1 MAHLT
6 FYGAAQEVTGS
17 CYLLESPAIGRFLL
31 ECGMH
36 QGGDAVDRVGR
47 EQFDFDPASIDGVLL
62 SHAHLDHSGMLPKL
76 VHQGFNGPIY
86 CTDATADLLAIMLD
100 DAVGLYERDLERE
113 NLRRERSGRKL
124 IKPEYERADVGKAL
138 RQVEPCHYGGNTNIG
153 SHTQV
158 CFHDA
163 GHILGSA
170 IVEITISEQAEA
182 PSHTQSQILSH
193 TKTLVFSGDL
203 GNDDAV
209 LMKDTSTLQQADIIL
224 MEGTYGNRNHRTID
238 DSAQQLQ
245 EILANTWQ
253 RGGNIMIPAFAV
265 GRTQEVLF
273 HLGCLYH
280 QGKLDNWQVFLDS
293 PMAIEV
299 TQVYDR
305 WLKLLDPKDT
315 RFIQQQNFKS
325 LEEFLPTLHLTAST
339 DDSMSINRISKGAII
354 IAGSGM
360 CTGGR
365 IRHHFKHRI
374 YKENNTI
381 IFVGFQAKGTLGR
394 MLIDGIKKFKMFGN
408 EFIVRANIETIGG
421 LSAHAGQ
428 KELIA
433 WADHFPKDSRLF
445 LIHGES
451 EALNTLATK
460 LQQQK
465 NIHAEIPQRGHC
477 VDF

>member
-1 MAHLT
+1 MAKLT

-17 CYLLESPAIGRFLL
+17 CYLLESPALGRLLL

-47 EQFDFDPASIDGVLL
+47 EQFEFKPNTIDGVII

-76 VHQGFNGPIY
+76 VHQGFTGPIY
-86 CTDATADLLAIMLD
+86 CTDATAELLEIMLD

-124 IKPEYERADVGKAL
+124 IKPEYERADVDKVLNQLETSPYNQSTG
-138 RQVEPCHYGGNTNIG
+138 IG
-153 SHTQV
+153 QQAQV

-170 IVEITISEQAEA
+170 IVELTLTEKEKEQE
-182 PSHTQSQILSH
+182 Q

-209 LMKDTSTLQQADIIL
+209 LMKDATTLQQADVVL
-224 MEGTYGNRNHRTID
+224 MEGTYGNRNHRSID
-238 DSAQQLQ
+238 NSAQQL
-245 EILANTWQ
+245 ENILAKTWQ
-253 RGGNIMIPAFAV
+253 RGGNVMIPAFAV
-265 GRTQEVLF
+265 GRTQEILF

-299 TQVYDR
+299 TQVYNR
-305 WLKLLDPKDT
+305 WLSLLDSKDT
-315 RFIQQQNFKS
+315 QYIDQQKLSS
-325 LEEFLPTLHLTAST
+325 LEAFLPVLHTTAST
-339 DDSMSINRISKGAII
+339 DESMAINRISKGAII

-374 YKENNTI
+374 WQENNTV

-394 MLIDGIKKFKMFGN
+394 MLIDGVKKYKMFGDD
-408 EFIVRANIETIGG
+408 FFVRAQIETIGG

-433 WADHFPKDSRLF
+433 WVSHFTNKPRLF
-445 LIHGES
+445 LIHGEVS
-451 EALNTLATK
+451 ALETLATK
-460 LQQQK
+460 LLQEK
-465 NIHAEIPQRGHC
+465 SISAEIPHRGHRIT
-477 VDF
+477 F